1 VELAEEI
8 AQLFEQHDVD
18 LTVLPRRDGGATVRA
33 REPSASTELAPSD
46 RPAGSGSGLDPAL
59 AQGITILERSGYEVS
74 TPRPGPAGLYEVVVR
89 RTW

>member
-8 AQLFEQHDVD
+8 AQLFNQHDLD
-18 LTVLPRRDGGATVRA
+18 LTVLPRRDGGATVRSRA
-33 REPSASTELAPSD
+33 PSAPTELAPGD
-46 RPAGSGSGLDPAL
+46 RPAGSGPGLDAAL

-74 TPRPGPAGLYEVVVR
+74 SPRPGPAGAYEVVVR